1 MAIDLNRGVSKRVH
15 QATGIQ
21 VVMYKDAPGVYYD
34 TVGNPVSAEL
44 ASQAGFQ
51 VSEEILQKQK
61 NDKMAKA
68 MKEIESEYEGNS
80 DGDIIYEEGD
90 LKVQCVGKDLYDV
103 IRIELNEA
111 VNDKPLNEKT
121 ALTLAETLL
130 KTVEES
136 SNGKTKA

>member
-1 MAIDLNRGVSKRVH
+1 MPINLNRGVSKRVH

-21 VVMYKDAPGVYYD
+21 VVMYKDSPGVYYD

-80 DGDIIYEEGD
+80 DGDIIYQEGD

-111 VNDKPLNEKT
+111 VNDKPLDEKT
-121 ALTLAETLL
+121 ALTLVETLL
-130 KTVEES
+130 KTVEAD
-136 SNGKTKA
+136 NGKT